1 MKVLVTDRLSAEGL
15 RIFEETA
22 GIEVVY
28 LPGAERSELLKQLA
42 DAEALVVR
50 AGTQVD
56 EDLFAA
62 APKLR
67 VVGRAGIGV
76 ENIDLAAANRKGVVV
91 MNTPFGSAT
100 TSAEHAIAMLMTLAR
115 NIPAA
120 DRAVKGGRWAA
131 DGLTGVEISG
141 KTLGVIGA
149 GKIGRLVIERA
160 AALKMRVLVYDPY
173 LAGDVVGQLGG
184 EQVDFETLLARSDFL
199 TLHVP
204 LNSETFQL
212 IDEEALTRVRP
223 GCRIIN
229 CAQGGLI
236 DEAALARAIEDG
248 RVAGAALD
256 VFAKEPPADSNPLVC
271 MDRVVCSPHIRS
283 LSLDAQINIAVQV
296 AHQVVDFLTR
306 GIIVNALNVPSV
318 SAELLPL
325 IRPYLNLAERLGAF
339 MSQLFSK
346 GINKVTVEY
355 AGDVTDFPTAPMTM
369 ALLKGLMAPRL
380 GKTVNY
386 VNAPHLVRDRGLPV
400 VEVRNQSAE
409 GYSNLIRLTVES
421 ESRCGSVAG
430 ALFNKSDMRIV
441 RIDDY
446 QLEAV
451 PSGHLLVVHNS
462 DRPGVIGFL
471 GQMLAEADINIARL
485 NLSRRT
491 RPGGEAVSLIT
502 VDSPIPETVLE
513 RLRAHDCVLSAVQ
526 VSLPADESE

>member
-100 TSAEHAIAMLMTLAR
+100 TSAEHAIAMLMALAR
-115 NIPAA
+115 NISAA
-120 DRAVKGGRWAA
+120 DLAVKSGRWAA
-131 DGLTGVEISG
+131 NGLTGVEISG

-160 AALKMRVLVYDPY
+160 VALKMRVLVYDPY
-173 LAGDVVGQLGG
+173 LVGDVVGQLGG

-212 IDEEALTRVRP
+212 IDEEALARIRP

-236 DEAALARAIEDG
+236 DEAL
-248 RVAGAALD
+248 
-256 VFAKEPPADSNPLVC
+256 
-271 MDRVVCSPHIRS
+271 
-283 LSLDAQINIAVQV
+283 
-296 AHQVVDFLTR
+296 
-306 GIIVNALNVPSV
+306 
-318 SAELLPL
+318 
-325 IRPYLNLAERLGAF
+325 
-339 MSQLFSK
+339 
-346 GINKVTVEY
+346 
-355 AGDVTDFPTAPMTM
+355 
-369 ALLKGLMAPRL
+369 
-380 GKTVNY
+380 
-386 VNAPHLVRDRGLPV
+386 
-400 VEVRNQSAE
+400 
-409 GYSNLIRLTVES
+409 
-421 ESRCGSVAG
+421 
-430 ALFNKSDMRIV
+430 
-441 RIDDY
+441 
-446 QLEAV
+446 
-451 PSGHLLVVHNS
+451 
-462 DRPGVIGFL
+462 
-471 GQMLAEADINIARL
+471 
-485 NLSRRT
+485 
-491 RPGGEAVSLIT
+491 
-502 VDSPIPETVLE
+502 
-513 RLRAHDCVLSAVQ
+513 
-526 VSLPADESE
+526 